1 MDCAA
6 ELLKGD
12 YDCLNRGQA
21 TAAGA
26 APPGASEKIRVL
38 FLIDEFDG
46 AEGGTEQH
54 LLFLLKELPR
64 DRFDLQFGVLGAIR
78 RFGPGDFPIRP
89 VMLRESDRA
98 GPTGALGRLRRLVRL
113 IEAGQADVV
122 HAFCRRSELYAILAT
137 RWAGRGRVLGVR
149 RNIGYWHSGFS
160 RWTARIVALGGA
172 AYAANCHA
180 AREFAAGVEWIP
192 RRRVSVIENP
202 LSTRRLQEGLANV
215 APRSSLGI
223 LDGEQVVGMV
233 ATVRPIKDYATFLRS
248 ARLVLDKHPNT
259 RFLAIGDQEVEY
271 AREMRRLGQDLG
283 IDGRVSWV
291 GPLANPIS
299 ALPRVDVAVL
309 SSRSEA
315 FSNALLEYAAA
326 GVAAVA
332 TDVGGSRE
340 IVQDAV
346 TGFLVPPRSPELLAD
361 RVCRLLENPALRR
374 QIGQHALSRARELWS
389 EDKILQ
395 QYSLFYE
402 RLAQK

>member
-1 MDCAA
+1 
-6 ELLKGD
+6 
-12 YDCLNRGQA
+12 
-21 TAAGA
+21 
-26 APPGASEKIRVL
+26 
-38 FLIDEFDG
+38 
-46 AEGGTEQH
+46 
-54 LLFLLKELPR
+54 
-64 DRFDLQFGVLGAIR
+64 
-78 RFGPGDFPIRP
+78 
-89 VMLRESDRA
+89 MLRKVIGR
-98 GPTGALGRLRRLVRL
+98 GRPALGRLRCLVRL

-180 AREFAAGVEWIP
+180 AREFAAGVEWISP
-192 RRRVSVIENP
+192 AGASPSLKTRSPPGGSRRGWRTCRP
-202 LSTRRLQEGLANV
+202 
-215 APRSSLGI
+215 APLGI

-402 RLAQK
+402 RLAKK